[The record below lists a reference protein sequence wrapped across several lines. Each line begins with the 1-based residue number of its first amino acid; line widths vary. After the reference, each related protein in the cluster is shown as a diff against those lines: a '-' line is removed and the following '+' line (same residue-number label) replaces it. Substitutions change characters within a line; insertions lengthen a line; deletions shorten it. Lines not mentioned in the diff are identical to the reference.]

1 MYYTTNLAS
10 DIKNSYNKRAI
21 INTGNSIDYSIA
33 TNFSNNH
40 VVFGLG
46 NSDPIAIVRNRKTS
60 KVFL

>member
-1 MYYTTNLAS
+1 MYYTANLAS

-40 VVFGLG
+40 VVFG
-46 NSDPIAIVRNRKTS
+46 
-60 KVFL
+60 

>member
-10 DIKNSYNKRAI
+10 DIKSSYNKRTV
-21 INTGNSIDYSIA
+21 INASNNTDYTRT

-46 NSDPIAIVRNRKTS
+46 NSDPIAIVRNRGFN